1 MYVEVAAKYKQLSF
15 LDKKIL
21 SAGFVIMSSER
32 SQSSERESVSG
43 GGGGSCCSGASLTA
57 AVLTHVHHDDSEEET
72 APVVTAVSNR
82 ESDGEGDGRKEGEL
96 KTAREGEGGTVCKS
110 PSRTARRRSK
120 HSPSKKR
127 ESE

>member
-1 MYVEVAAKYKQLSF
+1 
-15 LDKKIL
+15 
-21 SAGFVIMSSER
+21 MSSER

-82 ESDGEGDGRKEGEL
+82 ESDGEGDGRKE
-96 KTAREGEGGTVCKS
+96 KAVCEGEGGAVCKS
-110 PSRTARRRSK
+110 PSRTVRRRSK